1 MEIRS
6 LMMIAGA
13 LLAGTAQA
21 APVPMDEAALADV
34 HAQGWTLEV
43 HSPLDVIQA
52 IPLLGPRLPLPD
64 LALLNDAPTLV
75 DLLVE
80 NREGPVAS
88 LAEAAR
94 ERPLLVRS
102 ADAMRGVVAS
112 TANGTI
118 QGIDQLVP
126 IDIPLVRV
134 QLSYTRNYY

>member
-6 LMMIAGA
+6 LMMVAGT

-21 APVPMDEAALADV
+21 APVAMDQAALADV

-43 HSPLDVIQA
+43 RSPLDAIQA

-64 LALLNDAPTLV
+64 LAPLDDAPTLV

-80 NREGPVAS
+80 NRAGPVAT
-88 LAEAAR
+88 LVEAAR
-94 ERPLLVRS
+94 ERPLMVRS
-102 ADAMRGVVAS
+102 ADAVRSVVAS

-118 QGIDQLVP
+118 QGVDRLVP

>member
-21 APVPMDEAALADV
+21 APVPMDQAALADV
-34 HAQGWTLEV
+34 HGQGWTLEV
-43 HSPLDVIQA
+43 QSPLDAIQA
-52 IPLLGPRLPLPD
+52 IPLLGPRLPLPE

-88 LAEAAR
+88 LAVAAR
-94 ERPLLVRS
+94 EQPLLVRS
-102 ADAMRGVVAS
+102 ADAVRGVVAS
-112 TANGTI
+112 TANGTLH
-118 QGIDQLVP
+118 GMDKLVP

-134 QLSYTRNYY
+134 QVSYTRNYY

>member
-6 LMMIAGA
+6 LMMLAGA
-13 LLAGTAQA
+13 MLAGTAQA
-21 APVPMDEAALADV
+21 APLPMDQTTLAGV

-43 HSPLDVIQA
+43 HSPLDAIQA

-80 NREGPVAS
+80 NRDGPVAS
-88 LAEAAR
+88 LAVAAR

-102 ADAMRGVVAS
+102 ADAVRGVVAS
-112 TANGTI
+112 TADGTI
-118 QGIDQLVP
+118 HGVDKLVP

-134 QLSYTRNYY
+134 QMSYTRNYY